1 MDQAGVSISQQRDVA
16 ATIQHNSGSTS
27 MNKDFA
33 RQQMI
38 EQQVRA
44 WDVLDAAVLEG
55 LGKVQRELFVPEG
68 FEDLAFA
75 DTEIPIGHGEMMM
88 TPTIEGRVLQA
99 LGLVGSENVLEIGTG
114 SGFLTACLAEL
125 SSHVTSIDIYDDF
138 IASAK
143 QRLADCEINNTDV
156 FNMDST
162 LELPDGSF
170 DAIAVTGSIQSFDSR
185 LVDRLSPGGRLFVIV
200 GDAPAMSAMRV
211 TRTDDEQ
218 WQSDTLFE
226 TNVLPLVNSALPA
239 QFSF

>member
-1 MDQAGVSISQQRDVA
+1 
-16 ATIQHNSGSTS
+16 

-44 WDVLDAAVLEG
+44 WDVLDGNVLAG
-55 LGKVQRELFVPEG
+55 LKKVQRELFVPEG
-68 FEDLAFA
+68 YEALAFA

-99 LGLVGSENVLEIGTG
+99 LGLVGGENVLEIGTG
-114 SGFLTACLAEL
+114 SGFLTACLANL
-125 SSHVTSIDIYDDF
+125 SAHVTSIELYDDF
-138 IASAK
+138 VESARQHLASCDIEN
-143 QRLADCEINNTDV
+143 ADIV
-156 FNMDST
+156 KMDGT
-162 LELPDGSF
+162 QELPEGKF

-185 LVDRLSPGGRLFVIV
+185 LVDALNPGGKLFVVI

-211 TRTDDEQ
+211 TRIDENN

-226 TNVLPLVNSALPA
+226 THLAPLVNGALPP